1 MLDENIQVIDI
12 DARQWVNLF
21 SLLTGS
27 FFRTE
32 KKRET
37 KPGSR
42 LLIVHEQGKVI
53 KALDSKRGII
63 TRELEEISPQ
73 DLNHLA
79 KELGVNLIIAL
90 ERGALRELVSR
101 AESGLNLSLDYVA
114 QLLEYYQSFRE
125 LVLEGKILLYPHIP
139 LRELKYQGLLN
150 LLKIAVPEEKVIILV
165 VFDPEAE
172 DLSGLPIFTSLIL
185 RIRKGH
191 QLDLLTT
198 TEALGDERLKKIQD
212 WRKDYHKIIRL
223 AEEKFGSVFFGIFT
237 CSSALQELAGQPRK
251 ELLKSLTKFLKQ
263 DKIIIN
269 PFPLRLKML
278 LRMGKFLKF

>member
-21 SLLTGS
+21 ALLTGS

-63 TRELEEISPQ
+63 TRDLEEISPK
-73 DLNHLA
+73 DLKQLA
-79 KELGVNLIIAL
+79 EKLGANLIIAL

-114 QLLEYYQSFRE
+114 QILEYYQSFRH
-125 LVLEGKILLYPHIP
+125 LVLEGKIFTYPSVH
-139 LRELKYQGLLN
+139 LRDIRYQGLVN
-150 LLKIAVPEEKVIILV
+150 LLKVAVPEERVLVWV
-165 VFDPEAE
+165 VFDQKSR

-185 RIRKGH
+185 RIRKGY

-198 TEALGDERLKKIQD
+198 TDALVELGLEKIED
-212 WRKDYHKIIRL
+212 WRKDYHKILRM
-223 AEEKFGSVFFGIFT
+223 AEQSFGSVFLGIFT
-237 CSSALQELAGQPRK
+237 CTETLKELAERPRK
-251 ELLKSLTKFLKQ
+251 EWSKALTEFLKQ

>member
-21 SLLTGS
+21 ALLTGS

-53 KALDSKRGII
+53 KALDSRRGII

-79 KELGVNLIIAL
+79 KELGANLIIAL
-90 ERGALRELVSR
+90 ERGALRKLVSR
-101 AESGLNLSLDYVA
+101 AEGGLNLSLDYVA

-125 LVLEGKILLYPHIP
+125 LVLEGKILLYPRIP

-223 AEEKFGSVFFGIFT
+223 AEEKFGSVFLGIFT
-237 CSSALQELAGQPRK
+237 CTGALRELAERPRK
-251 ELLKSLTKFLKQ
+251 EWSKSLTEFLRQ

-269 PFPLRLKML
+269 PYPLRLKML
-278 LRMGKFLKF
+278 LRMGKFFKF

>member
-79 KELGVNLIIAL
+79 KELGANLIIAL

-125 LVLEGKILLYPHIP
+125 LVLEGKILLYPRIP